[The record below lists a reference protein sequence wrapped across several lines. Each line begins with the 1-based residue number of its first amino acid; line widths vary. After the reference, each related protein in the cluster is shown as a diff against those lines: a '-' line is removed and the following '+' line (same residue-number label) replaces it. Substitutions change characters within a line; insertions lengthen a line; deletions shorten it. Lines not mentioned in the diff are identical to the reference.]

1 MNVQKLIAIVV
12 AIAINCTVLAW
23 LHGWSPASVASAA
36 PPPVRAQQ
44 IITLPTIT
52 VRPSAG
58 QLRELQRERAA
69 SVPEQASVA
78 EDAGLMPYYSFAAQS
93 SEGNQGWSVD
103 AREFR
108 FGNNAAERVMFLNP
122 LPRTASRPGERAG

>member
-12 AIAINCTVLAW
+12 AIAINCAVLAW
-23 LHGWSPASVASAA
+23 LHGWSPATVASAA

-52 VRPSAG
+52 VRPSAD

-69 SVPEQASVA
+69 TPPEQA
-78 EDAGLMPYYSFAAQS
+78 DAGAAYSGFDMPYYSFALS
-93 SEGNQGWSVD
+93 
-103 AREFR
+103 
-108 FGNNAAERVMFLNP
+108 LN
-122 LPRTASRPGERAG
+122 LDMACGASALSA